1 MGTDTSTTKEYPTLS
16 STAAAPP
23 PPPPHGFNG
32 ANAAFRNG
40 DHKGLYDNRHSKADF
55 RDAFADPASGEFF
68 PEDIPG
74 IPKYRPSTAGGDFA
88 ERYDLGVL
96 IMNHN

>member
-16 STAAAPP
+16 STAPPPAPP
-23 PPPPHGFNG
+23 GFNSNSSG
-32 ANAAFRNG
+32 FHNG
-40 DHKGLYDNRHSKADF
+40 DHKVLYDRHSKADF
-55 RDAFADPASGEFF
+55 RDAFADPAPGEFF

-88 ERYDLGVL
+88 DRYVL
-96 IMNHN
+96 SKD